1 MTKVTDIINQLEV
14 CSYSYNS
21 SYKSTFYGSL
31 CYISLAAVVC
41 GDPHYKLFDGENN
54 ENYNFHFQGKHSYVV
69 LRLENTTT
77 NNPVFELHADHVPWP
92 SNSNAATM
100 QTIAFGLLDRRP
112 MAYQVI
118 ISFKINAFSNFFY
131 FCK

>member
-1 MTKVTDIINQLEV
+1 MH
-14 CSYSYNS
+14 
-21 SYKSTFYGSL
+21 GSL
-31 CYISLAAVVC
+31 CYISPAAVAL
-41 GDPHYKLFDGENN
+41 GDPHYKLFDRID

-92 SNSNAATM
+92 GDKNAATM

-112 MAYQVI
+112 LAYQVI
-118 ISFKINAFSNFFY
+118 I
-131 FCK
+131 